1 MWEVLNLPEKYKINK
16 KVTVEMFLKKANMNE
31 SEKRFVLE
39 NVSNIELKYDICFK
53 DKSEIIIMDIS
64 CETEKY
70 EKVAKLIAQSI
81 PYQCIIFMRRKLI
94 CSISFFQIRDNKNWS
109 GRSVVEKQFVT
120 PDFYVDNI
128 TGKAKT
134 LISGIHGILLNS
146 KNNALSA
153 IERCVEIIKRYEN
166 LIGES
171 DYSEK
176 AEIIQKGFTMNPNDI
191 EYYYKSYSLYSF
203 CCGYYDDCDYCDG
216 CDDCCDYFDYLDC
229 YDFDIDLRSLLWCAY
244 YFYYEKCMMENRD
257 CPEDVDNDETLTWLE
272 NYAKICKYCINDIY
286 KVNLSD
292 KFLYIL
298 GACFARKDII
308 GAINYLDETIIETV
322 SDIILGYDEDW

>member
-70 EKVAKLIAQSI
+70 EESAKLIAQSI

-134 LISGIHGILLNS
+134 LLSDIHDILLYS
-146 KNNALSA
+146 KNNAPSA
-153 IERCVEIIKRYEN
+153 IEQCIEEVKIYKEQIYKEQKYISFIYEN
-166 LIGES
+166 
-171 DYSEK
+171 DDHK
-176 AEIIQKGFTMNPNDI
+176 KVKIIQKGFTMNQNDI
-191 EYYYKSYSLYSF
+191 EYYYKCYNLYSDD
-203 CCGYYDDCDYCDG
+203 YSNYDKLEY
-216 CDDCCDYFDYLDC
+216 C
-229 YDFDIDLRSLLWCAY
+229 YDLDIETRSLLWCSY
-244 YFYYEKCMMENRD
+244 YFYYEQCMMEKND
-257 CPEDVDNDETLTWLE
+257 CPENINNAETLTWLE
-272 NYAKICKYCINDIY
+272 EYVKICEDCMKEIY
-286 KVNLSD
+286 GVELSD
-292 KFLYIL
+292 NFFYIL
-298 GACFARKDII
+298 GACFARKDPTD
-308 GAINYLDETIIETV
+308 AIDYLDETIIKKV